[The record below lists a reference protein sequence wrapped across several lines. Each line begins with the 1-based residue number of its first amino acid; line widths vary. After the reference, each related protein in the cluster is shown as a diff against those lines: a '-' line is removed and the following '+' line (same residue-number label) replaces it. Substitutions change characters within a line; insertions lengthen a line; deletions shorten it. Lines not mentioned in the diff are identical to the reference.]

1 MRYDKRDTILAKNLK
16 LEVNSN
22 LNDKLNE
29 MLRRIEFFVKINNY
43 YPKQLLLNEDTFDEI
58 LENKKELLNIK
69 DEQYYLFN
77 LKIVF

>member
-22 LNDKLNE
+22 LKDKLNE
-29 MLRRIEFFVKINNY
+29 MLRRLAFFVKINNY
-43 YPKQLLLNEDTFDEI
+43 DPKQLLLNEDTFYEI